1 MVDVPDLGSGFWEFK
16 SPPGQTRSLGGTVD
30 TVALKAT
37 LSRYRFKSDSG
48 YHELSASQQPSCS
61 KLGEPCTHRGL

>member
-16 SPPGQTRSLGGTVD
+16 SPPGHHPLGGTVD

-37 LSRYRFKSDSG
+37 LSRYRFESDSG
-48 YHELSASQQPSCS
+48 YITTL
-61 KLGEPCTHRGL
+61 RGL